1 MDETTVKNQLY
12 TPESMACGGEVEQP
26 DDETGDTGDTGNTGD
41 TGDTANSGSDSETT
55 DDLIEDDEVGCA
67 CSVVNF

>member
-26 DDETGDTGDTGNTGD
+26 DDETGDTGEAGD
-41 TGDTANSGSDSETT
+41 AETPEMT
-55 DDLIEDDEVGCA
+55 QLIQDRMRKFPMILLKMMMSAVPA
-67 CSVVNF
+67 MS